1 MYAQALINT
10 REMESAMELLHRL
23 KPQISRSRSIPIC
36 LIVQLAGA
44 QLKKQQTAVARQSTV
59 NGKSID
65 CI

>member
-23 KPQISRSRSIPIC
+23 KPQGSRSIPIC

-44 QLKKQQTAVARQSTV
+44 QLKKQQTAVV